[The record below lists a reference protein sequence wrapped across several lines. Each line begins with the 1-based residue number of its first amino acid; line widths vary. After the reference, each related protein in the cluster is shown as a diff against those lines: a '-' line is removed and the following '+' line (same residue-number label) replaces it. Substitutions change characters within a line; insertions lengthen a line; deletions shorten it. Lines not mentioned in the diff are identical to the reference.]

1 MVFRLRKNRN
11 FASYISKKSYMRK
24 KLCALL
30 FSFLIIFSF
39 SNVCNAQHDFEIA
52 KNVDIFVSILKELN
66 AKYADEISPG
76 DLTKTAI
83 DAMLSSLDPYTVY
96 YPESQIEDY
105 KMMTKGQYG
114 GIGALIQQHGDYIVI
129 SEPYEDCPAQ
139 QAGLM
144 AGDRILS
151 VNKQS
156 MKNRSSSDV
165 SEYLKG
171 QPGTKIN
178 IEVERYGQSKP
189 LSFDVTRKEI
199 KFPSVPYSGMVSDE
213 VGYIKLD
220 QFTEKASIEVK
231 EAFIKL
237 KEQGMK
243 YLIFDLRN
251 NGGGL
256 LQEAVN
262 IMNIFVDQGTM
273 ISETK
278 GKLESQHNVYKTRFP
293 VADKSIPVVVL
304 VNEYSASASEIVSGA
319 FQDLDRGVI
328 MGHKTFGKG
337 LVQNV
342 LPLSYNTSLKI
353 TIAKYYIPSGRCVQ
367 NIEYFKNDTIT
378 PSRTK
383 IPDSLAV
390 AYKTK
395 NGRTVYD
402 KGGVEPDVI
411 SPDTVASNLLLALV
425 LNNLIFDYATQ
436 YRATH
441 ATIPEAKDF
450 RVNDEIYNDFVHFLK
465 DKEYTY
471 TTETEKVMEELKEV
485 AEDERYFKDI
495 SALYDNMKKKIEEEK
510 STELQKYKAE
520 ISDYLASEII
530 SRYYYQKGKYVD
542 MLRCDPE
549 ITAAKDLLLN
559 QVRYKSILGQK

>member
-1 MVFRLRKNRN
+1 MLSLV
-11 FASYISKKSYMRK
+11 I
-24 KLCALL
+24 L
-30 FSFLIIFSF
+30 FSLTDT
-39 SNVCNAQHDFEIA
+39 CRAQQDFEIA

-76 DLTKTAI
+76 DLTNAAI

-105 KMMTKGQYG
+105 KIMTKGQYG
-114 GIGALIQQHGDYIVI
+114 GIGALIQQHGEYIVI
-129 SEPYEDCPAQ
+129 SEPYEDCPAH

-156 MKNRSSSDV
+156 MKNRSSADV

-171 QPGTKIN
+171 QPGTKIT

-189 LSFDVTRKEI
+189 LTFDVVRKEI
-199 KFPSVPYSGMVSDE
+199 KFPSVPYSGMVGDE

-220 QFTEKASIEVK
+220 QFTDKASSEVK
-231 EAFIKL
+231 DAFVKL

-273 ISETK
+273 IAETK

-293 VADKSIPVVVL
+293 VTDKNIPVVVL

-319 FQDLDRGVI
+319 FQDLDRGVV
-328 MGHKTFGKG
+328 MGRKTFGKG
-337 LVQNV
+337 LVQNI

-367 NIEYFKNDTIT
+367 NIEYFKNDTLT
-378 PSRTK
+378 PSHTK

-425 LNNLIFDYATQ
+425 MNNHIFDYATQ

-450 RVNDEIYNDFVHFLK
+450 RVTDEIYDDFLHFLK

-471 TTETEKVMEELKEV
+471 TTETEKVMEDLKEV
-485 AEDERYFKDI
+485 AEDEKYFEDI
-495 SALYDNMKKKIEEEK
+495 SVLYENMKKKIEEEK

-530 SRYYYQKGKYVD
+530 SRYYFQKGKYVD

-549 ITAAKDLLLN
+549 ISAAKQLLLD
-559 QVRYKSILGQK
+559 QPRYKSILGQK

>member
-1 MVFRLRKNRN
+1 
-11 FASYISKKSYMRK
+11 MRK

-220 QFTEKASIEVK
+220 QFTEKASSEVK

-293 VADKSIPVVVL
+293 VTDKSIPVVVL

>member
-1 MVFRLRKNRN
+1 MKMLDLISRITVYEDRSELPAEWLDLLEKAHEAAKKAYSPYSN
-11 FASYISKKSYMRK
+11 FKVGAAVLLNNGEVITGNNQENAAYPSG
-24 KLCALL
+24 LCAERTAT
-30 FSFLIIFSF
+30 FYAS
-39 SNVCNAQHDFEIA
+39 AQFPEVPFNKLAI
-52 KNVDIFVSILKELN
+52 
-66 AKYADEISPG
+66 
-76 DLTKTAI
+76 TAI
-83 DAMLSSLDPYTVY
+83 NPKEKLTRPVSPCGSCR
-96 YPESQIEDY
+96 Q
-105 KMMTKGQYG
+105 
-114 GIGALIQQHGDYIVI
+114 ALL
-129 SEPYEDCPAQ
+129 EYEQKFKQ
-139 QAGLM
+139 QAF
-144 AGDRILS
+144 
-151 VNKQS
+151 V
-156 MKNRSSSDV
+156 
-165 SEYLKG
+165 
-171 QPGTKIN
+171 
-178 IEVERYGQSKP
+178 
-189 LSFDVTRKEI
+189 
-199 KFPSVPYSGMVSDE
+199 
-213 VGYIKLD
+213 
-220 QFTEKASIEVK
+220 
-231 EAFIKL
+231 KL

-293 VADKSIPVVVL
+293 VTDKTIPVVVL

-328 MGHKTFGKG
+328 MGRKTFGKG

-342 LPLSYNTSLKI
+342 LPLSYNTSMKI

-367 NIEYFKNDTIT
+367 NIEYFKNDTLT
-378 PSRTK
+378 PTRTK

-450 RVNDEIYNDFVHFLK
+450 RVNDEIYNDFIHFLK

-471 TTETEKVMEELKEV
+471 TTETEKVLEDLKEV
-485 AEDERYFKDI
+485 AEDEQYFKDI
-495 SALYDNMKKKIEEEK
+495 SALYDSMKKKIEEEK

-549 ITAAKDLLLN
+549 ISAAKDLLLN
-559 QVRYKSILGQK
+559 QARYKSILGQK

>member
-1 MVFRLRKNRN
+1 
-11 FASYISKKSYMRK
+11 
-24 KLCALL
+24 
-30 FSFLIIFSF
+30 
-39 SNVCNAQHDFEIA
+39 
-52 KNVDIFVSILKELN
+52 
-66 AKYADEISPG
+66 
-76 DLTKTAI
+76 
-83 DAMLSSLDPYTVY
+83 
-96 YPESQIEDY
+96 
-105 KMMTKGQYG
+105 
-114 GIGALIQQHGDYIVI
+114 
-129 SEPYEDCPAQ
+129 
-139 QAGLM
+139 
-144 AGDRILS
+144 
-151 VNKQS
+151 
-156 MKNRSSSDV
+156 
-165 SEYLKG
+165 
-171 QPGTKIN
+171 
-178 IEVERYGQSKP
+178 
-189 LSFDVTRKEI
+189 
-199 KFPSVPYSGMVSDE
+199 
-213 VGYIKLD
+213 
-220 QFTEKASIEVK
+220 
-231 EAFIKL
+231 
-237 KEQGMK
+237 
-243 YLIFDLRN
+243 
-251 NGGGL
+251 
-256 LQEAVN
+256 
-262 IMNIFVDQGTM
+262 
-273 ISETK
+273 
-278 GKLESQHNVYKTRFP
+278 
-293 VADKSIPVVVL
+293 
-304 VNEYSASASEIVSGA
+304 
-319 FQDLDRGVI
+319 
-328 MGHKTFGKG
+328 
-337 LVQNV
+337 
-342 LPLSYNTSLKI
+342 LSYNTSLKI

-495 SALYDNMKKKIEEEK
+495 SALYDSMKKKIEEEK

>member
-1 MVFRLRKNRN
+1 
-11 FASYISKKSYMRK
+11 MRK
-24 KLCALL
+24 ISSILLL
-30 FSFLIIFSF
+30 FFLIISSF
-39 SNVCNAQHDFEIA
+39 INNCKAQHDFEIA
-52 KNVDIFVSILKELN
+52 KNVDIFISILKELN

-114 GIGALIQQHGDYIVI
+114 GIGALIQQHGEYIVI

-165 SEYLKG
+165 SEFLKG

-199 KFPSVPYSGMVSDE
+199 KFPSVPYYDMVDAE

-220 QFTEKASIEVK
+220 QFTEKASSEVK
-231 EAFIKL
+231 EAFVKL

-293 VADKSIPVVVL
+293 VTDKNIPVVVL
-304 VNEYSASASEIVSGA
+304 VNAYSASASEIVSGA

-337 LVQNV
+337 LVQNI

-367 NIEYFKNDTIT
+367 NIEYFKNDTLT
-378 PSRTK
+378 PSHSK

-390 AYKTK
+390 AFKTK

-402 KGGVEPDVI
+402 KGGVEPDVTT
-411 SPDTVASNLLLALV
+411 SDTAASNLLLALV
-425 LNNLIFDYATQ
+425 VNNHIFDYATQ
-436 YRATH
+436 FRATH
-441 ATIPEAKDF
+441 ASIPPAKDF
-450 RVNDEIYNDFVHFLK
+450 VVTDEIYNDFINFLK
-465 DKEYTY
+465 GKEYTY
-471 TTETEKVMEELKEV
+471 TTETEKVMEDLKEV
-485 AEDERYFKDI
+485 AEEEKYFGDI
-495 SALYDNMKKKIEEEK
+495 STLYDSMKKLIEEEK
-510 STELQKYKAE
+510 KTELQKYKSE

-530 SRYYYQKGKYVD
+530 SRYYFQKGKYVD
-542 MLRCDPE
+542 MLRSDPE
-549 ITAAKDLLLN
+549 ISAAKQLLLD
-559 QVRYKSILGQK
+559 QPRYKSILGLK

>member
-1 MVFRLRKNRN
+1 
-11 FASYISKKSYMRK
+11 MRK
-24 KLCALL
+24 KLGALL

-39 SNVCNAQHDFEIA
+39 SDVCKAQHDFEIA

-129 SEPYEDCPAQ
+129 SEPYEDCPAHK
-139 QAGLM
+139 AGLM

-156 MKNRSSSDV
+156 MKNHSSSDV

-189 LSFDVTRKEI
+189 LSFDVERKEI
-199 KFPSVPYSGMVSDE
+199 KFPSVPYSGMVNEE

-220 QFTEKASIEVK
+220 QFTEKASSEVK
-231 EAFIKL
+231 EAFVKL

-293 VADKSIPVVVL
+293 VTDKNIPVVVL

-342 LPLSYNTSLKI
+342 LPLSYNTSMKI

-367 NIEYFKNDTIT
+367 NIEYFKNDTVSPT
-378 PSRTK
+378 RTK

-425 LNNLIFDYATQ
+425 VNNLIFDYATQ

-450 RVNDEIYNDFVHFLK
+450 RVDDEIYNDFIHFLK

-471 TTETEKVMEELKEV
+471 TTETEKAMEDLKEV
-485 AEDERYFKDI
+485 AEVEQYFKDI
-495 SALYDNMKKKIEEEK
+495 SALYDSMKKKIEEEK

-549 ITAAKDLLLN
+549 ISAAKDLLLN
-559 QVRYKSILGQK
+559 QARYKSILGQK

>member
-1 MVFRLRKNRN
+1 
-11 FASYISKKSYMRK
+11 MRK
-24 KLCALL
+24 RFSALVLAFAVL
-30 FSFLIIFSF
+30 FSFSDKC
-39 SNVCNAQHDFEIA
+39 VAQNDFEIA

-66 AKYADEISPG
+66 GKYADEITPG

-96 YPESQIEDY
+96 YPESQIEDF

-129 SEPYEDCPAQ
+129 SEPYEGWPAQ

-144 AGDRILS
+144 AGDKILS
-151 VNKQS
+151 INKEK
-156 MKNRSSSDV
+156 MKSRTSSDV
-165 SEYLKG
+165 SEFLKG
-171 QPGTKIN
+171 QPGTKIS
-178 IEVERYGQSKP
+178 IEVERYGVDKP
-189 LSFDVTRKEI
+189 MVFDVVRKEI
-199 KFPSVPYSGMVSDE
+199 KFPSVPYSGMLSED

-220 QFTEKASIEVK
+220 QFTENAGNEVK
-231 EAFIKL
+231 EAFSKL

-243 YLIFDLRN
+243 YLVFDLRN

-273 ISETK
+273 IAETK
-278 GKLESQHNVYKTRFP
+278 GKLQSQHNVYKTRYP
-293 VADKSIPVVVL
+293 VTDKTIPVVVL

-378 PSRTK
+378 PSKTK

-390 AYKTK
+390 AFKTK
-395 NGRTVYD
+395 NGRKVYD
-402 KGGVEPDVI
+402 KGGVEPDVV
-411 SPDTVASNLLLALV
+411 SPDTAASNLLLALV
-425 LNNLIFDYATQ
+425 LNNHIFDFATQ

-441 ATIPEAKDF
+441 ETIAAAKDF
-450 RVNDEIYNDFVHFLK
+450 VLTDEIYNEFLTYLK

-471 TTETEKVMEELKEV
+471 TTETEKSLEELKKIATDEKYY
-485 AEDERYFKDI
+485 EDIQGLCDEMKTRIEKEKD
-495 SALYDNMKKKIEEEK
+495 
-510 STELQKYKAE
+510 TELQKYKGE

-530 SRYYYQKGKYVD
+530 GRYYYQKGKYVD
-542 MLRCDPE
+542 MLRSDPE
-549 ITAAKDLLLN
+549 VRAAKDLLHDTA
-559 QVRYKSILGQK
+559 RYKSILGIK